1 MGYAY
6 AWRLPQRAE
15 AATIE
20 VVYDALT
27 DGELLEL
34 IADRDRDAFDEI
46 YRRYA
51 RAVLGLAV
59 RRLGDRGRAEDV
71 TQETFAAVW
80 RSAARYDPE
89 RGPGAPWLFTI
100 ARNAVVDGHRRAPE
114 PPAET
119 PDVVSDTAGPPEQAE
134 AAWSA
139 FRVHR
144 ALETLPEHERQIIE
158 LAYWSGLSQSE
169 ISDFLNVPLGTV
181 KTRARTGLARMADIL
196 EEDVR

>member
-1 MGYAY
+1 MGCAY
-6 AWRLPQRAE
+6 AMRLPPHAE

-20 VVYDALT
+20 VVYEALT
-27 DGELLEL
+27 DGELIER
-34 IADRDRDAFDEI
+34 IAEHDRDAFDEV

-80 RSAARYDPE
+80 RSAARYDPGK
-89 RGPGAPWLFTI
+89 GPGAPWLYTI
-100 ARNAVVDGHRRAPE
+100 ARNAIVDGHRRAPE
-114 PPAET
+114 PPVEAR
-119 PDVVSDTAGPPEQAE
+119 DVVSDTDGPPEQAE

-144 ALETLPEHERQIIE
+144 ALETLPEHERKVIE

-181 KTRARTGLARMADIL
+181 KTRVRTGLARMADIL